1 MSEIEKEDLEEKLI
15 LQEYAMI
22 TGQEYEVSVRMNLL
36 RDSLTFILTSDLSP
50 ELRIEVQEAELPG
63 KSFAEVYNLVH

>member
-50 ELRIEVQEAELPG
+50 EL
-63 KSFAEVYNLVH
+63 

>member
-36 RDSLTFILTSDLSP
+36 RDSLTFILTAELSP